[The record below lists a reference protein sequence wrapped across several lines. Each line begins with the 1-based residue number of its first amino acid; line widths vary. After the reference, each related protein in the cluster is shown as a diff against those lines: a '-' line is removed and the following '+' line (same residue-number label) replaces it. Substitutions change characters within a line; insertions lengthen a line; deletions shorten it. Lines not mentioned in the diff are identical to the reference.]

1 MTRVSPVKYF
11 SNATSTFIIRVSR
24 DHYRLVWAAL
34 SFTTKLPPGAKPCV
48 MRVVRVS
55 GTIRKAEEEAIRR
68 ARDSALRAQQALNSA
83 SAVGIPDVDMEDA
96 AISSLRG
103 PRAGLCGAVKAEVL
117 IDGSNDDGD
126 GVDGSD
132 GDIDDESE

>member
-1 MTRVSPVKYF
+1 MTRVSPVTYF
-11 SNATSTFIIRVSR
+11 SNATSTFIVRVSR

-68 ARDSALRAQQALNSA
+68 ARDSAFRAQQALNSV

-96 AISSLRG
+96 AIISLRG
-103 PRAGLCGAVKAEVL
+103 PRAGLPAAVKAEVL
-117 IDGSNDDGD
+117 IDGSDDDG
-126 GVDGSD
+126 GSVDDSD
-132 GDIDDESE
+132 DHIE